1 MHQHYKCSAGEIHLK
16 TNNDNLPKI
25 SIITPSYNQGK
36 YIEDNIQSV
45 LNQNYI
51 NFEHIIIDGGSTD
64 NTVEILKKYPHLELK
79 SIPWSRT
86 PTAYLI
92 KT

>member
-1 MHQHYKCSAGEIHLK
+1 MSNNILNNASTLQVLSWRKNLK
-16 TNNDNLPKI
+16 ASSDTLPKI
-25 SIITPSYNQGK
+25 SILTPSYNQGK

-64 NTVEILKKYPHLELK
+64 NTVEILKN
-79 SIPWSRT
+79 IRT
-86 PTAYLI
+86 
-92 KT
+92 